1 VCIVQSGLSAA
12 ELLARAEAHKLIRK
26 RDATEAAVH
35 DSQKLD
41 DVLDLS
47 NTGKGVWADSA
58 YRSVQ
63 IEAGLKEKGLQSRIH
78 RRAARDRPLSE
89 RQKSANDA
97 LMQTPP
103 RGYEAS
109 AGFAP
114 SGDLLVARCHCN
126 LVARCHCNPKFR
138 VGPRN

>member
-103 RGYEAS
+103 RGVRGLGRICTLWRLARGEV
-109 AGFAP
+109 
-114 SGDLLVARCHCN
+114 LLQSRGEVS
-126 LVARCHCNPKFR
+126 LQS
-138 VGPRN
+138 